1 MKYKFRINNK
11 SYEVDLL
18 DIHSQPITAIVNGEI
33 IDVWLEEESTDSK
46 IIATQSAPEK
56 LPDLAFPKNAIPTQT
71 QNGIAPKKTVQSP
84 IPGVIISIKAR
95 AGDQVHHGQEL
106 CVIEAMKMK
115 NTIRSPRDG
124 AIKLVNIRIGQAVQY
139 HDILFEYS
147 E

>member
-11 SYEVDLL
+11 PYEVDLL

-33 IDVWLEEESTDSK
+33 IDVWLEEEGPNSK
-46 IIATQSAPEK
+46 NNFTQSAPEK
-56 LPDLAFPKNAIPTQT
+56 MVDAVIPKKDVPVQP
-71 QNGIAPKKTVQSP
+71 QNGISPKKTVQSP
-84 IPGVIISIKAR
+84 IPGVIISVNVR

-124 AIKLVNIRIGQAVQY
+124 AIKLVNIRIGQAIQY
-139 HDILFEYS
+139 HDVLFEYS
-147 E
+147 D